1 VDDVLATMAALRAQ
15 GAPLLPVPDNYYD
28 DLDAKYALDPDFLAA
43 LRTAGVF
50 YERDAQG
57 GEFLH
62 AYAAPFDDR
71 FEFEFVER
79 RGGYDL
85 YGSTNSPMR
94 LAALA
99 EWRSRQAPA
108 SC

>member
-1 VDDVLATMAALRAQ
+1 
-15 GAPLLPVPDNYYD
+15 
-28 DLDAKYALDPDFLAA
+28 
-43 LRTAGVF
+43 VF

-71 FEFEFVER
+71 FEFEFIER

-85 YGSTNSPMR
+85 YGSTNSPFR

-99 EWRSRQAPA
+99 EWRAAQLGG
-108 SC
+108 

>member
-1 VDDVLATMAALRAQ
+1 MAALRA
-15 GAPLLPVPDNYYD
+15 
-28 DLDAKYALDPDFLAA
+28 
-43 LRTAGVF
+43 AGVF

-71 FEFEFVER
+71 FEFVER
-79 RGGYDL
+79 RGGCDL

-99 EWRSRQAPA
+99 EWRTTRGTSGAQAD
-108 SC
+108 